1 MKSDLKILGANRL
14 TDGEAVWWT
23 GADWAADMTRAVL
36 MDGSTADAALAAAM
50 AAETVVVS
58 AEIEDALP
66 SETGPV
72 PRWRERIR
80 ANGPTVRLDLGKQS
94 EAA

>member
-23 GADWAADMTRAVL
+23 GSGWADNMTRAVL
-36 MDGSTADAALAAAM
+36 MDSATADVALAAAL

-66 SETGPV
+66 SEAGPV

-80 ANGPTVRLDLGKQS
+80 SLGPTVRLDLGKKA

>member
-1 MKSDLKILGANRL
+1 
-14 TDGEAVWWT
+14 
-23 GADWAADMTRAVL
+23 MTRALL
-36 MDGSTADAALAAAM
+36 MDSATADAALAAAL

-58 AEIEDALP
+58 AELEDALP
-66 SETGPV
+66 SDAGPV

-80 ANGPTVRLDLGKQS
+80 SLGPTVRLDLGKQA